1 LATLKS
7 HYRIRVSKLVTSI
20 YLLAVAL
27 DGNHTVKAQE
37 VTNSL
42 SAAGRSNGSHP
53 SDLRVRQI
61 ESSGSGARA
70 ASSDKSYHDSV
81 GPYIPLNVLWRI
93 RTGGGDR
100 TITISSAERDE
111 YPLDGAIF
119 YIPEQDHPGLGT
131 VPLYRLYNGEDH
143 MVSLNPHEGEAQ
155 GYHVEEILGY
165 PFVARQPGT
174 SELIR
179 TYNPS
184 TGHHSLRNST
194 GLETEEGYVDQ
205 RLGVFGYPRYYNQS
219 EQLLTLSGGGI
230 TVDSNEAAGGALWH
244 WTWNGYQIINNWD
257 NGRQI
262 QTDIFP
268 PDYANPTEAGDTW
281 SGYSVPALDHGSP
294 VGLAENVGLT
304 QRTRSITLEY
314 DPDGTQQCVY
324 QAPPGPCPGF
334 DGGPDNPVVWSQVML
349 GKDLTLDYHGLGPV
363 ALYSAFMQVP
373 KALAAG
379 TAREIPVIYAR
390 ASFYR
395 MFLYNAENAELHEEP
410 CNNNP
415 PTFSPNYGGV
425 IATTGDKN
433 FAIGIYAVNTSQ
445 GGSADYLL
453 LDYTWTC
460 PGPPLDAGEFGSDTM
475 IVDAV
480 RGTGYPAGTTRTNVY
495 VVSGTLK
502 IVVEKMAELYRL
514 RDSIPR

>member
-1 LATLKS
+1 MLAIAS
-7 HYRIRVSKLVTSI
+7 F
-20 YLLAVAL
+20 AGAL
-27 DGNHTVKAQE
+27 DGQHAVRAQE
-37 VTNSL
+37 ATISPQ
-42 SAAGRSNGSHP
+42 AAGDTNGSHP
-53 SDLRVRQI
+53 SGLRVRSI
-61 ESSGSGARA
+61 EKAGSGVRA
-70 ASSDKSYHDSV
+70 ASSDKAYHDSV
-81 GPYIPLNVLWRI
+81 GAHVPLNVLWRI
-93 RTGGGDR
+93 RTGAGDR
-100 TITISSAERDE
+100 TITISSAERNE

-119 YIPEQDHPGLGT
+119 YIPGQGHPGVGT
-131 VPLYRLYNGEDH
+131 VPLYRLYNGQDH
-143 MVSLNPHEGEAQ
+143 MVSLDPHEGEAD

-165 PFVARQPGT
+165 PFVAPQPGT

-205 RLGVFGYPRYYNQS
+205 RMGVFGYPRYYNQR

-244 WTWNGYQIINNWD
+244 WTWNGYQIINNFD

-281 SGYSVPALDHGSP
+281 SGYSIPALDHGSP

-314 DPDGTQQCVY
+314 DPDGTQQCLY
-324 QAPPGPCPGF
+324 EAPPGPCPGF
-334 DGGPDNPVVWSQVML
+334 GGGPDNPVLWSQVML
-349 GKDLTLDYHGLGPV
+349 GKDLTLDYHGLGSV
-363 ALYSAFMQVP
+363 ALYSTFMQVP
-373 KALAAG
+373 KALPTD

-390 ASFYR
+390 ASLYR
-395 MFLYNAENAELHEEP
+395 MFFYNAETAELHEEP

-415 PTFSPNYGGV
+415 STFSPNYGGV
-425 IATTGDKN
+425 IATTGDED
-433 FAIGIYAVNTSQ
+433 FAIGIYAVNTAQ

-453 LDYTWTC
+453 LNYTWTC
-460 PGPPLDAGEFGSDTM
+460 PGAPSDMGEFAADTM
-475 IVDAV
+475 IVDSV
-480 RGTGYPAGTTRTNVY
+480 RGGGYPAGTTRTNVY
-495 VVSGTLK
+495 LVSGNLK
-502 IVVEKMAELYRL
+502 LVVEKMAELYRL
-514 RDSIPR
+514 RASIPR